1 MLKLR
6 DSFTTETRLRVTLD
20 EAIEIH
26 AKALKFRYG
35 RTAPH
40 RARARADNCS
50 AAGDRVM
57 SSGRCDRGEPA
68 RGLPSG
74 RFRAAEHENYS
85 GNVRVRAKPTARSLN
100 HKVAVWNAHQNLV
113 RGIPPTAPFGRR
125 CRFSTDA

>member
-40 RARARADNCS
+40 RARERADNCS
-50 AAGDRVM
+50 AAGDREGHVVW
-57 SSGRCDRGEPA
+57 E
-68 RGLPSG
+68 
-74 RFRAAEHENYS
+74 
-85 GNVRVRAKPTARSLN
+85 
-100 HKVAVWNAHQNLV
+100 KVAVIAENLLEDCRAVAFAPRNMKPYSVTCASGPNLPPV
-113 RGIPPTAPFGRR
+113 R
-125 CRFSTDA
+125 